1 MEKNNNNKKS
11 TVKNAAALLA
21 EATAKIEDLK
31 AKLAKATEEATAA
44 DSARVEEVK
53 GLIESLPELFGLE
66 SATEAAMLASLSMI
80 AGYING
86 RRKGTLS
93 SLRSVASGER
103 KAYVRL
109 TPAQTAEI
117 DAALKTGTEPIIA
130 RSRALSDKYGC
141 CFQTVYLRAGA
152 LGLTAKRQAV
162 APTVTA

>member
-11 TVKNAAALLA
+11 TVKNAATLLA
-21 EATAKIEDLK
+21 EATARIEKLK
-31 AKLAKATEEATAA
+31 AELAKATAEVTAA
-44 DSARVEEVK
+44 DSARVEEIK
-53 GLIESLPELFGLE
+53 GLIESLPEMFGLE
-66 SATEAAMLASLSMI
+66 SSTEEQMLASLSMI
-80 AGYING
+80 GGYING
-86 RRKGTLS
+86 RRKGTLG

>member
-1 MEKNNNNKKS
+1 MGKNNSEKS
-11 TVKNAAALLA
+11 VKKNAATLLA
-21 EATAKIEDLK
+21 EATAKIEALK
-31 AKLAKATEEATAA
+31 AQLAQATEEATAA

-66 SATEAAMLASLSMI
+66 SDTEAAMLGSLSMI
-80 AGYING
+80 NGYING
-86 RRKGTLS
+86 RRKGTLG

-109 TPAQTAEI
+109 TPVQTAEI
-117 DAALKTGTEPIIA
+117 DAALKAGTDPIIA

-152 LGLTAKRQAV
+152 LGLTAKRAV
-162 APTVTA
+162 APVVA